1 MKLKKISSI
10 CTKSK
15 TYVLFDKPDAE
26 GNITQWLGDSSAA
39 YQLSGLPVL
48 DEDSLCKLFDI
59 PEKRRG
65 NFHIRRTDMEMDVSD
80 TSPSD
85 RLIEGMGLSLTYKSL
100 ELLPL
105 KTQTGILFIQQGY
118 LAPLEDEAELIEL
131 YERRSA
137 KDNPY
142 IVAKAGL
149 FIRAII
155 MPVEILQDDF
165 MDRLEDV
172 FRECRAVM
180 VKKAQD
186 KAAEEGHNQ
195 LSWTEEQEDDK

>member
-1 MKLKKISSI
+1 MKLKKISSLCKKRKRYI
-10 CTKSK
+10 
-15 TYVLFDKPDAE
+15 LFDQPDTE
-26 GNITQWLGDSSAA
+26 GRITQWLGDSSAA

-65 NFHIRRTDMEMDVSD
+65 SFYIHRVEMEMDVSD

-85 RLIEGMGLSLTYKSL
+85 QLIEGMGLCLTYKGL

-105 KTQTGILFIQQGY
+105 RTQTGVLFIQQGY

-131 YERRSA
+131 YERRST
-137 KDNPY
+137 KGNPY
-142 IVAKAGL
+142 IVVKAGL
-149 FIRAII
+149 FIRAVI
-155 MPVEILQDDF
+155 MPVEIIKDDF

-172 FRECRAVM
+172 FRECQAVM

-186 KAAEEGHNQ
+186 KAAEEGHHQ
-195 LSWTEEQEDDK
+195 LNWTEEQEDGQ